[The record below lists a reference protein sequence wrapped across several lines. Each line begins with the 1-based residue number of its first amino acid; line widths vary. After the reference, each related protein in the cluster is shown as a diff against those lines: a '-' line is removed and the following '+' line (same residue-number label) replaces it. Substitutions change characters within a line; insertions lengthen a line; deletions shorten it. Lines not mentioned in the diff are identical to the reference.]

1 MNAPRPL
8 TSSDILRIWEW
19 GIDQSPLHR
28 ALAILSVVYPDVAL
42 TQLAALS
49 IGGRDAHLLAIREQT
64 FGTHLQ
70 GTAACPA
77 CQERLEFGLT
87 VSEIRTATTLPHFTA
102 PEPIQLAIADYT
114 LLCRLPTTQD
124 LLALS
129 QDGNLAHNQQQL
141 VEHFVLEANHD
152 GVIIAPSA
160 LPANIISDLIQQL
173 AVADPQAEIILNLTC
188 LACHYQWSQ
197 LFDIAT
203 FLWTEIAVQ
212 AQRLLQEVHLL
223 ASVYGWR
230 EADILALSSHR
241 RNAYLEMIR
250 L

>member
-1 MNAPRPL
+1 MQPCPL
-8 TSSDILRIWEW
+8 TASDILRIWEW

-42 TQLAALS
+42 TQLAELS

-64 FGTHLQ
+64 FGSHLQ

-77 CQERLEFGLT
+77 CQEQLEFGLT
-87 VSEIRTATTLPHFTA
+87 VSEIRTATTLPHFTT
-102 PEPIQLAIADYT
+102 PEPIQLAIAGYT
-114 LLCRLPTTQD
+114 LRCRLPTTND
-124 LLALS
+124 LLALPQS
-129 QDGNLAHNQQQL
+129 GNLDHNKQQL
-141 VEHFVLEANHD
+141 VERFVLEASLD
-152 GVIIAPSA
+152 GAVIAPSA

-173 AVADPQAEIILNLTC
+173 AAADPQAEIILNLTC
-188 LACHYQWSQ
+188 PACRHQWSL
-197 LFDIAT
+197 LFDIAA
-203 FLWTEIAVQ
+203 FFWTEIAVQ

-223 ASVYGWR
+223 ASAYGWR
-230 EADILALSSHR
+230 EADILALSSRR